1 MIINEGAGGGLQ
13 LDPLSNPG
21 GASQALNGYQYYN
34 QNGDVVTGNITTR
47 SLSTPSISVSSSG
60 LITASVTQSSG
71 YVSSATKSATKQ
83 LTTQSG
89 TTITPGTSQKTAV
102 SSGRYTT
109 GTVYVAG
116 DSDLVASNIRQ
127 GVNIFGVTGTAQT
140 IEEAK
145 ASVII
150 RNEASISRIYVYYIN
165 IDGGVV
171 NSDRQAIRNNQE
183 ETIIVTCGTTLVI
196 ADIDGGNDITS
207 EEWNNRLTPLEV
219 SRTDH
224 CVNIWWVPYDYDGG
238 ATIYVN

>member
-21 GASQALNGYQYYN
+21 GANQALSGYQYYN
-34 QNGDVVTGNITTR
+34 QNGDVVTGNIATR
-47 SLSTPSISVSSSG
+47 SLSSPSISVSSSG

-127 GVNIFGVTGTAQT
+127 GVNIFGVTGTAQVVT
-140 IEEAK
+140 EAK
-145 ASVII
+145 GSVNVRNDSTANITVHYITVEDGNVVYDDNLI
-150 RNEASISRIYVYYIN
+150 RE
-165 IDGGVV
+165 G
-171 NSDRQAIRNNQE
+171 E
-183 ETIIVTCGTTLVI
+183 ETIIATCGTMLVI
-196 ADIDGGNDITS
+196 STSGSDIVSD
-207 EEWNNRLTPLEV
+207 EWNNFLTPLNAQP
-219 SRTDH
+219 RAD
-224 CVNIWWVPYDYDGG
+224 NINFWWIPYDYTGR
-238 ATIYVN
+238 ATIYVKDS

>member
-1 MIINEGAGGGLQ
+1 MIINEGAGGGLR

-47 SLSTPSISVSSSG
+47 SLSTPSISVSSRG
-60 LITASVTQSSG
+60 LITASVSQNSG

-83 LTTQSG
+83 LTIQSG

-116 DSDLVASNIRQ
+116 DSNLVASNIVS

-140 IEEAK
+140 LQATTID
-145 ASVII
+145 II
-150 RNEASISRIYVYYIN
+150 TEYDIGGRMYVYYYTGERIQSMAVHRKGTHTYTVVIN
-165 IDGGVV
+165 GMILFWSDDYSEAYDATNFSNLSKGPGSTGVGGYF
-171 NSDRQAIRNNQE
+171 I
-183 ETIIVTCGTTLVI
+183 TFLVTGENPVI
-196 ADIDGGNDITS
+196 HLG
-207 EEWNNRLTPLEV
+207 
-219 SRTDH
+219 
-224 CVNIWWVPYDYDGG
+224 Y
-238 ATIYVN
+238 

>member
-21 GASQALNGYQYYN
+21 GASQALKGYQYYN

-47 SLSTPSISVSSSG
+47 SLSTPSISVNSSG

-116 DSDLVASNIRQ
+116 DADLVPGNIRQ
-127 GVNIFGVTGTAQT
+127 GVNIFGVTGTYEGEHNGLVSIDVTNSSAYRITASFMNSSSMDSWDTVT
-140 IEEAK
+140 IQDGADDTLSVLCGSFIVLV
-145 ASVII
+145 ASRSSQFIT
-150 RNEASISRIYVYYIN
+150 ASDWNSELELVDDGLFSYVFYVPLDALGTAHI
-165 IDGGVV
+165 VV
-171 NSDRQAIRNNQE
+171 QD
-183 ETIIVTCGTTLVI
+183 
-196 ADIDGGNDITS
+196 D
-207 EEWNNRLTPLEV
+207 
-219 SRTDH
+219 
-224 CVNIWWVPYDYDGG
+224 
-238 ATIYVN
+238 

>member
-21 GASQALNGYQYYN
+21 GASQALSGYQYYN
-34 QNGDVVTGNITTR
+34 QNGDVVTGNISTR
-47 SLSTPSISVSSSG
+47 SLSSPSISVNSSG

-102 SSGRYTT
+102 ASGRYTT

-140 IEEAK
+140 IEEATGSVEIWNNTR
-145 ASVII
+145 ASLL
-150 RNEASISRIYVYYIN
+150 RVYYVTIEN
-165 IDGGVV
+165 GVV
-171 NSDRQAIRNNQE
+171 TSNKNTIRRDQNK
-183 ETIIVTCGTTLVI
+183 TLVITCGTMI
-196 ADIDGGNDITS
+196 ALTTS
-207 EEWNNRLTPLEV
+207 NGDDFISDEWNNRLVPLE
-219 SRTDH
+219 T
-224 CVNIWWVPYDYDGG
+224 NATAGPTNTWWIPYDYTGG
-238 ATIYVN
+238 ATIYAE

>member
-47 SLSTPSISVSSSG
+47 SLSTPSISVNSSG
-60 LITASVTQSSG
+60 LITASITQSSG

-116 DSDLVASNIRQ
+116 DADLVPGNIRQ

-145 ASVII
+145 ASVEIVNNTDELI
-150 RNEASISRIYVYYIN
+150 CVCFMT
-165 IDGGVV
+165 IDNGVV
-171 NSDRQAIRNNQE
+171 SGDVEGIRRSTS
-183 ETIIVTCGTTLVI
+183 ETKVVGCGTMLVI
-196 ADIDGGNDITS
+196 ACDNGVSITS
-207 EEWNNRLTPLEV
+207 DEWNNRLTPIFVENRYFANV
-219 SRTDH
+219 
-224 CVNIWWVPYDYDGG
+224 WWVPYDYTGG
-238 ATIYVN
+238 ATIYVDR

>member
-21 GASQALNGYQYYN
+21 GANQALSGYQYYN

-47 SLSTPSISVSSSG
+47 SLSSPSISVSSSG
-60 LITASVTQSSG
+60 LITASVSQNSG

-116 DSDLVASNIRQ
+116 DADLVPGNIRQ
-127 GVNIFGVTGTAQT
+127 GVNIFGVTGTAQVVT
-140 IEEAK
+140 EAK
-145 ASVII
+145 GSVTI
-150 RNEASISRIYVYYIN
+150 RNDSRTNRLTVSFIR

-171 NSDRQAIRNNQE
+171 DYVTDSVRIDKE
-183 ETIIVTCGTTLVI
+183 TTIIATCGTMFVI
-196 ADIDGGNDITS
+196 WNIYDEDIES
-207 EEWNNRLTPLEV
+207 EEWNNFLTPLNA
-219 SRTDH
+219 DLGPM
-224 CVNIWWVPYDYDGG
+224 NFWWIPYDYTGG
-238 ATIYVN
+238 ATIYVK